1 MKSPFVFRSRISA
14 IIKSK
19 ENNTNFRQLGVDWS
33 VICICA
39 QSDFM
44 DREQGETLGQLAS
57 LPIAVSE
64 CPANITRVRYDTVIC
79 LLFLCREGEY

>member
-1 MKSPFVFRSRISA
+1 
-14 IIKSK
+14 
-19 ENNTNFRQLGVDWS
+19 
-33 VICICA
+33 
-39 QSDFM
+39 M